1 MTFEE
6 GMNSMSSVPSS
17 RRVLTALFDTRED
30 AREAVDAVVAAGVAS
45 SDIKVVEGGSSYQA
59 SADVRPY
66 QEEGFWQSLM
76 NLFMPEDDR
85 YTYAE
90 GLRRGGYVVTVECDD
105 ANYEVVSE
113 ILDREGTVDLD
124 ARAEEWRSTGWTG
137 PETSLSGAHPDITT
151 ASTAVANEP
160 LRSKDI
166 GDTSRAPK
174 YASDKSD
181 DIGSSANQTI
191 PIGEERLNV
200 GKRDVNQGRVRVRSY
215 VVESPVQEEV
225 TLRNESVTIER
236 RPADRSASGTADPF
250 QERTIELEQHGEEA
264 VISKEA
270 RITGEVV
277 VNKDE
282 TFRTQKVQ
290 DTVRRTEVE
299 IEDERT
305 AKDRPDVANP
315 TVKRGGGV

>member
-137 PETSLSGAHPDITT
+137 PETSLSGAAIV
-151 ASTAVANEP
+151 AERVRAAVAEDLFTLP
-160 LRSKDI
+160 
-166 GDTSRAPK
+166 
-174 YASDKSD
+174 D
-181 DIGSSANQTI
+181 D
-191 PIGEERLNV
+191 
-200 GKRDVNQGRVRVRSY
+200 GKML
-215 VVESPVQEEV
+215 P
-225 TLRNESVTIER
+225 VTISIGVAVTGHGNDGLEDLLKRADDALYDAKNAGRNRVVAQTAR
-236 RPADRSASGTADPF
+236 RNAA
-250 QERTIELEQHGEEA
+250 
-264 VISKEA
+264 
-270 RITGEVV
+270 
-277 VNKDE
+277 
-282 TFRTQKVQ
+282 
-290 DTVRRTEVE
+290 
-299 IEDERT
+299 
-305 AKDRPDVANP
+305 
-315 TVKRGGGV
+315 